1 MLPHSNK
8 QTKEMHTGAMKA
20 NLEVRKN
27 RKIEEK
33 STKIYEKQ

>member
-1 MLPHSNK
+1 MLPRSNK

-20 NLEVRKN
+20 NLEVTK
-27 RKIEEK
+27 KIEEK